1 MNGPAGL
8 RGLVALALA
17 LAIPPCASGATNLC
31 GGTALGP
38 LDADGSEVLSIALAP
53 IAGGQ
58 ELQPPW
64 DLASTGS
71 TALTPTTL
79 REGIASGAIPTIT
92 LVTTTTVLP
101 ITTLSTT
108 TFTLPVTTLTLSTTT
123 PTVPVTTIT
132 LLTTTTTP
140 PPTPLPTPP
149 TPTPTLPITTL
160 TLPVTTL
167 TLVTTTFTLPV
178 TTLTLVTS
186 STAVPSTIIT
196 LVTTTTT
203 PTPSTSTTE
212 PLFELGLTLRPART
226 PSAVPEQMG
235 AALAVRG
242 DTLLIGAPRDGS
254 AAPDAGIVYVVSESS
269 S

>member
-1 MNGPAGL
+1 MGAPDRGPTGEAVQMNGPAGL

-38 LDADGSEVLSIALAP
+38 LDAAGSEVLSIALAP

-79 REGIASGAIPTIT
+79 RPEIASSAIPTIT

-123 PTVPVTTIT
+123 LTVPVTTLT
-132 LLTTTTTP
+132 LVTTTF
-140 PPTPLPTPP
+140 
-149 TPTPTLPITTL
+149 

-178 TTLTLVTS
+178 TTLTL
-186 STAVPSTIIT
+186 A
-196 LVTTTTT
+196 TTTTT
-203 PTPSTSTTE
+203 IATTTLTMPPITTTPHHTTT
-212 PLFELGLTLRPART
+212 PLLATTLTLN
-226 PSAVPEQMG
+226 
-235 AALAVRG
+235 
-242 DTLLIGAPRDGS
+242 TLPITL
-254 AAPDAGIVYVVSESS
+254 
-269 S
+269 

>member
-79 REGIASGAIPTIT
+79 REGIASGAPPAVAHAAVAPPPTPPAPTPTPTPPPAPPTPTTTTLTPTAPTLT
-92 LVTTTTVLP
+92 LVTTT
-101 ITTLSTT
+101 ITTPATTLTPPVTT
-108 TFTLPVTTLTLSTTT
+108 TFT
-123 PTVPVTTIT
+123 VPV
-132 LLTTTTTP
+132 
-140 PPTPLPTPP
+140 
-149 TPTPTLPITTL
+149 TTL

-167 TLVTTTFTLPV
+167 
-178 TTLTLVTS
+178 
-186 STAVPSTIIT
+186 
-196 LVTTTTT
+196 
-203 PTPSTSTTE
+203 
-212 PLFELGLTLRPART
+212 
-226 PSAVPEQMG
+226 
-235 AALAVRG
+235 
-242 DTLLIGAPRDGS
+242 
-254 AAPDAGIVYVVSESS
+254 
-269 S
+269 